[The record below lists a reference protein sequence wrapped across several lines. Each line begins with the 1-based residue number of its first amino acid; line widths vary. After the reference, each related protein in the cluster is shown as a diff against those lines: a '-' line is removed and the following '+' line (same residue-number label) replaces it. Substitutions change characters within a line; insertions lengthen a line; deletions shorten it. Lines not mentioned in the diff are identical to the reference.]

1 VSVKVG
7 WPTGSESRTTS
18 PCRARAGNAEWRLR
32 ESHVLSDAAPE
43 AETKRQECPLL
54 FLQQLAITL
63 RLWIGPGFERIK
75 ERHGAYGSWAVWA
88 PQGERP
94 SSNVGDLSV
103 LDPDLNPALLGNLKE
118 DVVMLGLVLS
128 SEVTFSSPFEN
139 FHFGSSTTKD
149 FKIRHAFVGTHYW
162 GAYMTDIVK
171 GISELES
178 GTLRERLREDPSIL
192 ESSIETLFQEFED
205 LGCATPTLVAL
216 GADAYK
222 LAHDHIPRS
231 HRRQLFKVRHYSTYG
246 KQEEYRR
253 RVHDELEA
261 QGAL

>member
-1 VSVKVG
+1 MVS
-7 WPTGSESRTTS
+7 
-18 PCRARAGNAEWRLR
+18 A
-32 ESHVLSDAAPE
+32 
-43 AETKRQECPLL
+43 LL
-54 FLQQLAITL
+54 VRKLPNTL
-63 RLWIGPGFERIK
+63 RIMDRSRFERIK
-75 ERHGAYGSWAVWA
+75 EKHGGYGSWAVWA

-128 SEVTFSSPFEN
+128 SEVNFSAPFEN
-139 FHFGSSTTKD
+139 FHYGSSATKD

-178 GTLRERLREDPSIL
+178 GTLRRRLRDDPSII
-192 ESSIETLFQEFED
+192 EASIETLFQEFED

-222 LAHDHIPRS
+222 LAHDHIPNS

-246 KQEEYRR
+246 PQDEYRR